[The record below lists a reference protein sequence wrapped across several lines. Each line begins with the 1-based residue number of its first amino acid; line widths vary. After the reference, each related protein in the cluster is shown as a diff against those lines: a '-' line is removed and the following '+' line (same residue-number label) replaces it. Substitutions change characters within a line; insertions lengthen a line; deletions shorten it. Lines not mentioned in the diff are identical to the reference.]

1 VSEFQPLWS
10 RAALDDYDRIGD
22 YIAGK
27 NPVAALKVLNSIDRA
42 LVVAC
47 DFPLSGRV
55 GRVKDTRERVVDQ
68 ENYTIIYDI
77 SDGHIRVLRIVHQ
90 SQQWPS
96 SGKQKHVPR
105 ASGDGSV

>member
-1 VSEFQPLWS
+1 VSKFSPFWS
-10 RAALDDYDRIGD
+10 RAALGDYDRIGD

-27 NPVAALKVLNSIDRA
+27 NPIAALKILDAIDRA

-47 DFPLSGRV
+47 DFPLSGRM
-55 GRVKDTRERVVDQ
+55 GRVKNTRERVVDH

-77 SDGHIRVLRIVHQ
+77 SDDWVRVLRIVHH

-96 SGKQKHVPR
+96 TGEQNQ
-105 ASGDGSV
+105 GMFDFDW